1 MNFSCLSFKYGVSFV
16 TGEEIFSVVKRG
28 DLETLK
34 VLLKTNEE
42 KNPIIISNNS
52 SGDELTILHVA
63 AGFGHLNITTWY
75 KDDLGFSDINPK
87 DNKGNT
93 PLFWATKQG
102 QLDVVKYYIENGYQ
116 ASSKILSQSINSH
129 LCLASTLMSTH

>member
-1 MNFSCLSFKYGVSFV
+1 MLNIIQK
-16 TGEEIFSVVKRG
+16 G

-34 VLLKTNEE
+34 VLLKTKEE
-42 KNPIIISNNS
+42 KNPIIISDNS
-52 SGDELTILHVA
+52 LGELTILHVA
-63 AGFGHLNITTWY
+63 AGFGHLNITIWY
-75 KDDLGFSDINPK
+75 KDTLGFSDINPK

-102 QLDVVKYYIENGYQ
+102 QLDVVKYYIKNGYQ